1 MHNDVQ
7 RLCAALAWVSSLE
20 VQWCAM
26 TVSRQYRLGRR
37 AEQQAKTRQRIVEAA
52 VDLHSTVGPAT
63 TSISAIAERAG
74 VQRHT
79 VYAHFP
85 DETALFDAC
94 SAHWIGANPFPD
106 VSKWLKIAD
115 PGQRLRRAICDVYA
129 WYDRVEDALAL
140 FVRDGHV
147 FPSWGEARRARL
159 GELADLLA
167 KDLPRRK
174 AVRAAV
180 GHALEFETWRS
191 LVRTQGLTNPAAANA
206 MTRLAETL

>member
-1 MHNDVQ
+1 
-7 RLCAALAWVSSLE
+7 
-20 VQWCAM
+20 M
-26 TVSRQYRLGRR
+26 TGTRPYRLGRR
-37 AEQQAKTRQRIVEAA
+37 AEQQARTRQRIVEAA
-52 VDLHSTVGPAT
+52 VDLHATVGPAT

-85 DETALFDAC
+85 DETALFEAC
-94 SAHWIGANPFPD
+94 SSHWIGANPFPE
-106 VSKWLKIAD
+106 VSEWLEIAD
-115 PGQRLRRAICDVYA
+115 PGQRLRRAIGDVYA
-129 WYDRVEDALAL
+129 WYARVEDALAL
-140 FVRDGHV
+140 FVRDADI

-167 KDLPRRK
+167 KDFPRRK

-191 LVRTQGLTNPAAANA
+191 LVRTQGLSNRAAADA
-206 MTRLAETL
+206 MARLAEAL